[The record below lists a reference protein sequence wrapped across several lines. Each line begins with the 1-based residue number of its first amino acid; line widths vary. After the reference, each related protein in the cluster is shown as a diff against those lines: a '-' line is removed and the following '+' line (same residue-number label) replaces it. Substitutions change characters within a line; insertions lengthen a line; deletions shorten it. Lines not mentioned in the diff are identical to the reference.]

1 MSKRYVESTQF
12 TDPWFRKLSPEAKL
26 FWHFLTLHCDHSGTW
41 ERDDDYCKYLT
52 GLKKSPK
59 TLLNELG
66 DRIIELSENKVL
78 LPKFIL
84 FQQGKTLSEA
94 KPPHRGIL
102 KLLSKHG
109 LEMDADGITK
119 PILNLTL
126 SKAKAK
132 DNLTLTKPLVTSN
145 SNSNSKGIVKEGSV
159 RETNPEPPDEPT
171 LPPELDHIGFLA
183 AWDEWTSYRRERKL
197 PPYKPAAL
205 KAQRTRLARWTNE
218 CGMPAVIDAIRSSIA
233 NNYQGLFSPRPESNS
248 PKLNQRPIDLDYAN
262 ALD

>member
-66 DRIIELSENKVL
+66 DRIIELDENKVL

-94 KPPHRGIL
+94 KPPI
-102 KLLSKHG
+102 
-109 LEMDADGITK
+109 EA
-119 PILNLTL
+119 
-126 SKAKAK
+126 
-132 DNLTLTKPLVTSN
+132 
-145 SNSNSKGIVKEGSV
+145 
-159 RETNPEPPDEPT
+159 
-171 LPPELDHIGFLA
+171 
-183 AWDEWTSYRRERKL
+183 Y
-197 PPYKPAAL
+197 
-205 KAQRTRLARWTNE
+205 
-218 CGMPAVIDAIRSSIA
+218 
-233 NNYQGLFSPRPESNS
+233 
-248 PKLNQRPIDLDYAN
+248 
-262 ALD
+262 